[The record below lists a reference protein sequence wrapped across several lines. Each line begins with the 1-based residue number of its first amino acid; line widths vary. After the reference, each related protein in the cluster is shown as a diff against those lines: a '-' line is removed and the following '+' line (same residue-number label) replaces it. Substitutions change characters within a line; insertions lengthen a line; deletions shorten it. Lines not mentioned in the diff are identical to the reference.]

1 MRMGKRVI
9 LKIRNQDGH
18 EDDNDEEN
26 EDGREDDVEDEYEAA
41 DRP

>member
-1 MRMGKRVI
+1 MRMGMRVI

-18 EDDNDEEN
+18 EDDNDDEN
-26 EDGREDDVEDEYEAA
+26 EDGRVDEYEAA